1 METLEISKYVLAGM
15 LIIAGILHFLKPKFY
30 LKIMPD
36 YLPAPLL
43 LVILS
48 GIAEIICGL
57 LLVFPNTQTIG
68 AYLTIA
74 LFVAVFPAE
83 QLAADFLEKK
93 GYKILVKNYR
103 YQKAEIDIIASFENL
118 IIIVEVKAR
127 GSDIFMEPQEAV
139 TKKKIKSLVMA
150 ADFFMKDRNLDQEV
164 RFDIIAVLPDERKK
178 LQITHLEDAFQSF
191 DAN

>member
-1 METLEISKYVLAGM
+1 M
-15 LIIAGILHFLKPKFY
+15 
-30 LKIMPD
+30 
-36 YLPAPLL
+36 
-43 LVILS
+43 
-48 GIAEIICGL
+48 AEHNNFGNL
-57 LLVFPNTQTIG
+57 
-68 AYLTIA
+68 
-74 LFVAVFPAE
+74 AE

-103 YQKAEIDIIASFENL
+103 YQKAEIDIIASFEKL

>member
-1 METLEISKYVLAGM
+1 M
-15 LIIAGILHFLKPKFY
+15 
-30 LKIMPD
+30 
-36 YLPAPLL
+36 
-43 LVILS
+43 
-48 GIAEIICGL
+48 AEHNDFGNL
-57 LLVFPNTQTIG
+57 
-68 AYLTIA
+68 
-74 LFVAVFPAE
+74 AE

-93 GYKILVKNYR
+93 GYKILVKNFR

-178 LQITHLEDAFQSF
+178 LQIMHLEDAFQSF

>member
-1 METLEISKYVLAGM
+1 M
-15 LIIAGILHFLKPKFY
+15 
-30 LKIMPD
+30 
-36 YLPAPLL
+36 
-43 LVILS
+43 
-48 GIAEIICGL
+48 AEHNDFGN
-57 LLVFPNTQTIG
+57 F
-68 AYLTIA
+68 
-74 LFVAVFPAE
+74 AE

-93 GYKILVKNYR
+93 GYKILVKNFR

>member
-1 METLEISKYVLAGM
+1 M
-15 LIIAGILHFLKPKFY
+15 
-30 LKIMPD
+30 
-36 YLPAPLL
+36 
-43 LVILS
+43 
-48 GIAEIICGL
+48 AEHNDFGNL
-57 LLVFPNTQTIG
+57 
-68 AYLTIA
+68 
-74 LFVAVFPAE
+74 AE

-93 GYKILVKNYR
+93 GYKILVTNFR